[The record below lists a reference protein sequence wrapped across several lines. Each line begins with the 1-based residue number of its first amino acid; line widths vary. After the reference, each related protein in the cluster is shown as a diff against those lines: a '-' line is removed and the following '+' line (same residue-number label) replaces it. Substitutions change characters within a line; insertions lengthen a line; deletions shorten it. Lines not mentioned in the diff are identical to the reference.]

1 MTTKATPKTTKATP
15 APEAKAPSRTE
26 MLATLKA
33 KGYTGPTSFTAS
45 KLREVVAWVEA
56 GSPKDSTNIPTGVL
70 YAVYPD
76 LKPVPK
82 TKAARL
88 TKFQQG
94 YQGALAEVAAL
105 SDLASIQKWVADNR
119 AQVEA

>member
-33 KGYTGPTSFTAS
+33 KGYSGPTSFTAS

-56 GSPKDSTNIPTGVL
+56 GSPTDSATIPTGVL

-76 LKPVPK
+76 LKPVPR
-82 TKAARL
+82 ARL

-105 SDLASIQKWVADNR
+105 SDFASIQKWVADNR
-119 AQVEA
+119 VQADA